1 MTTLSFFCHT
11 TTVCD
16 QHGPVLTAAVRS
28 NLLDCA
34 AMRAS
39 VILSTYNSPAW
50 LEKVLYGW
58 FAQQC
63 SDFELIIADDGSGP
77 ETARLI
83 EGLRAESPVP
93 VRHVWQR
100 DDGFRKCRILNKA
113 VLHAGAPYLV
123 FSDGDCIP
131 RADFLA
137 THMARAEP
145 GYYLSG
151 SYYKLPMDTSH
162 AITRDDIES
171 GRCFDKRWLYRHGL
185 PRWRKTLKI
194 SASARMAPW
203 LNRLTP
209 AKCNLKGSNA
219 SAWKD
224 DVLRVNG
231 FDERMPWGG
240 EDREFGVRLINAG
253 IRPRHVRYDAIV
265 LHLDHARGYVD
276 PERVA
281 ANRALREQNERSG
294 VTHTEHGIQQLL
306 DSGYRPEPDALTPDS
321 TSSSSAP

>member
-1 MTTLSFFCHT
+1 M
-11 TTVCD
+11 
-16 QHGPVLTAAVRS
+16 Q
-28 NLLDCA
+28 
-34 AMRAS
+34 AS
-39 VILSTYNSPAW
+39 VILSTYNSPIW
-50 LEKVLYGW
+50 LEKVLHGY
-58 FAQQC
+58 FSQQRQ
-63 SDFELIIADDGSGP
+63 DFELIIADDGSGP
-77 ETARLI
+77 QTATLLERLRP
-83 EGLRAESPVP
+83 LSPVP
-93 VRHVWQR
+93 IRHVWQR

-113 VLHAGAPYLV
+113 ILHAASDYLV

-131 RADFLA
+131 RGDFLD
-137 THMARAEP
+137 THLRRAEP

-151 SYYKLPMDTSH
+151 SYYKLPMETSRI
-162 AITRDDIES
+162 ITMDDIRS
-171 GRCFDKRWLYRHGL
+171 GRCFELRWLYRHGL

-194 SASARMAPW
+194 SAGPRLAPW

-281 ANRALREQNERSG
+281 ANRALREAHERNG
-294 VTHTEHGIQQLL
+294 VIRTGHGIEQLL
-306 DSGYRPEPDALTPDS
+306 AAGYRPDNTDR
-321 TSSSSAP
+321 SASA